1 MIKLKCM
8 SSYLNLFLKER
19 GSKYLSFMS
28 FNRNSDIYQLI
39 DEEIPCL
46 YSSKGDKKKITPE
59 ALGNIIKDLS
69 NNIAKSS
76 ERLSIMKECNSSIED
91 ILDIKNYIDNLK
103 RVLENISFL
112 RNIATECTF
121 DYCDFEG
128 LYGFI
133 D

>member
-1 MIKLKCM
+1 M

-59 ALGNIIKDLS
+59 ALSNIIKDLS
-69 NNIAKSS
+69 NNIAKNS

>member
-1 MIKLKCM
+1 M

>member
-1 MIKLKCM
+1 M

-46 YSSKGDKKKITPE
+46 YSSKSDKKKITPE
-59 ALGNIIKDLS
+59 ALSNIIKDLS
-69 NNIAKSS
+69 NNIAKNS